1 MEKPQFQKAKYLSKI
16 SIISRGDY
24 RFFSYLGQQW
34 CYPFVGGGTEKSR
47 KVKKYES

>member
-24 RFFSYLGQQW
+24 RFFSYLGQQ
-34 CYPFVGGGTEKSR
+34 
-47 KVKKYES
+47 